1 MSKMTAFVKC
11 YPYPY
16 ACLLA
21 AQLLSIIFYGFM
33 LIQRL
38 VA

>member
-1 MSKMTAFVKC
+1 MSKITAFVK
-11 YPYPY
+11 YDPYV
-16 ACLLA
+16 CLLA

-33 LIQRL
+33 LIQRI